1 MIFVTVG
8 THEQAFD
15 RLVRYID
22 ELKANGVIEDEVV
35 IQTGY
40 CTYEPQHCTW
50 DKFYPYQKMVEYV
63 AQARIVVTHG
73 GPSSFIMPFQVGKIP
88 VVVPRQKKFDEHV
101 NDHQLDFAKEVQ
113 ARQGNMFVVEDIEDL
128 KDILL
133 GYETLIEEMP
143 AELKSNNARFTEQF
157 AAIVDE
163 MLV

>member
-22 ELKANGVIEDEVV
+22 ELKGSGVIEDEVV

-40 CTYEPQHCTW
+40 STYEPQHCTW
-50 DKFYPYQKMVEYV
+50 DKFYPYQKMVAYV
-63 AQARIVVTHG
+63 NEARIVVTHG

-101 NDHQLDFAKEVQ
+101 NDHQLEFAKEVQ
-113 ARQGNMFVVEDIEDL
+113 QRQGNMFVVEDIADL

-133 GYETLIEEMP
+133 GYEALIEAMP
-143 AELKSNNARFTEQF
+143 AEHKSNNARFNEQF
-157 AAIVDE
+157 TAIVDE
-163 MLV
+163 LFV

>member
-22 ELKANGVIEDEVV
+22 ELKGSGAIEDEVI

-40 CTYEPQHCTW
+40 STYEPQHCTW
-50 DKFYPYQKMVEYV
+50 DKFYPFLQMMEYV
-63 AQARIVVTHG
+63 KQARIVVTHG
-73 GPSSFIMPFQVGKIP
+73 GPSSFIMPLQVGKIP
-88 VVVPRQKKFDEHV
+88 VVVPRQRQFDEHV
-101 NDHQLDFAKEVQ
+101 NDHQLSFAKEVQ

-133 GYETLIEEMP
+133 RYEELIEAMP
-143 AELKSNNARFTEQF
+143 AEHKSNNARFNEQF
-157 AAIVDE
+157 SAIVDE
-163 MLV
+163 LLV